1 MTCSLG
7 PGIPSVGCLFCHPL
21 LPSRPAWPNLA
32 MEDSIRSR
40 GFWKPIAQQKG
51 SSMFR
56 LRHLVMAFLRRQDGP
71 TAVEYAVVL
80 ALIIA
85 VCIVAIQSIGNNVDE
100 TAEVVSGA
108 LTSSS

>member
-1 MTCSLG
+1 
-7 PGIPSVGCLFCHPL
+7 
-21 LPSRPAWPNLA
+21 
-32 MEDSIRSR
+32 
-40 GFWKPIAQQKG
+40 
-51 SSMFR
+51 
-56 LRHLVMAFLRRQDGP
+56 MAFLRRQDGP